1 MGQDI
6 QEWTMQNLRK
16 TAFKKFKVFKC
27 CYPQILLDLFLNT
40 LTHIRS
46 SKDHKIRLRIPS
58 LLMRLIFP

>member
-16 TAFKKFKVFKC
+16 TAFKKFKVFKG

-58 LLMRLIFP
+58 LLM